1 MALLTAQALASVRR
15 RHPATARRW
24 IADARRDTSGA
35 AFPVVEVTVTG
46 GNGARITAPALV
58 VPDEVVAMWRREA
71 QAV

>member
-1 MALLTAQALASVRR
+1 MVTLTATALAAERR
-15 RHPATARRW
+15 CHRATARRW

-58 VPDEVVAMWRREA
+58 VPDEIVAMWRREA
-71 QAV
+71 QAA